1 VPVEGK
7 LSGWALQSG
16 AYFEELRAKCNCS
29 SVQYVANAGGGGGR
43 NANANAGGRVEV
55 RSDEN
60 PCVRRAVVQLQ
71 ARLEHQANLAAMEQ
85 KREHLAH
92 DLHGYERELASG
104 LRCEFEVP
112 NEVLGLIIGKAGA
125 NVREWRKMALAV
137 AVAVA
142 AAAEQGA
149 AAQRDAVRRGSSP
162 LRPPQRRSPESA
174 FWRGR

>member
-1 VPVEGK
+1 MPVEGR

-29 SVQYVANAGGGGGR
+29 SVQYVANAGGGR
-43 NANANAGGRVEV
+43 NANAGGRVEV

-60 PCVRRAVVQLQ
+60 PCVRRAVVLLQ
-71 ARLEHQANLAAMEQ
+71 ARLEHQASLAAMEQ

-92 DLHGYERELASG
+92 DLHGYEQELASG

-125 NVREWRKMALAV
+125 NVREWRAMALAV
-137 AVAVA
+137 AAAVA
-142 AAAEQGA
+142 QGA
-149 AAQRDAVRRGSSP
+149 AAQRNAVWRGRRRGSR
-162 LRPPQRRSPESA
+162 LRVRLSVAVPRSA
-174 FWRGR
+174 CWRGR